1 MEVCLFV
8 IRILYL
14 LSLERNTSMMMA
26 TNQSTFQ
33 LPFLKEPGIQ
43 LTFENGHTFVFV
55 PRKGQVFN
63 VSTWVKT
70 GSMNEDSLNNGVS
83 HFLEHL
89 MFKGTTR
96 CKPGEFD
103 KAMENMGAIINA
115 ATWKDYTF
123 YYVTGPNTDYGEF
136 DTALDLHADMLL
148 HSTLPEEEIG
158 EPYDPAKGE
167 EPPVKRERG
176 VVIEEIG
183 MCEDRPWNKI
193 YNAVNAL
200 MYPEGHPYRRD
211 VIGTRTIVGTIPREQ
226 IEAYYRRWYSPE
238 NMTTIVVG
246 DFDHATLVE
255 KVKKAFNFE
264 SRTDAAPALAR
275 YTEPTPAEKF
285 KGQFITALD
294 APRYETIVSDVTTQ
308 FFSMAFAGPTAD
320 DQAATVGLHIA
331 STILGESLSSRFN
344 QNLVEKQSPAG
355 FNMLGTGQY
364 EFKLGNVF
372 FIQGNFNST
381 DVPAALEEVKA
392 ELTAFLS
399 DKPITQEEFDRTIKK
414 AKVDFASGIETTS
427 GIADVL
433 GESLTVNG
441 TVEAFTGYLTVLN
454 ALTLEGV
461 QAVAKKYLQPE
472 LAFTAVLASATVLK
486 GKPATATP
494 ALAVV

>member
-1 MEVCLFV
+1 
-8 IRILYL
+8 
-14 LSLERNTSMMMA
+14 MMMS
-26 TNQSTFQ
+26 QPEKKFH
-33 LPFLKEPGIQ
+33 LPFLKEAATQ
-43 LTFENGHTFVFV
+43 VTFENGHTFVFV

-89 MFKGTTR
+89 MFKGTKR

-148 HSTLPEEEIG
+148 HSTLPAEEIG
-158 EPYDPAKGE
+158 ESYDPAKGE

-183 MCEDRPWNKI
+183 MCEDRPWTKV
-193 YNAVNAL
+193 YNAVNAM

-246 DFDHATLVE
+246 DFDYPTVVQ
-255 KVKKAFNFE
+255 KVQQAFNFTV
-264 SRTDAAPALAR
+264 RPDATAVLAQ
-275 YTEPTPAEKF
+275 YKEPTPAETF
-285 KGQFITALD
+285 KGQFVTAPE
-294 APRYETIVSDVTTQ
+294 APRYEAIISNDVNTQ
-308 FFSMAFAGPTAD
+308 FFMMAFAGPTVDNQKETIA
-320 DQAATVGLHIA
+320 LHIA

-344 QNLVEKQSPAG
+344 QNLVEKQTPTG

-372 FIQGNFNST
+372 FIQGNFNT
-381 DVPAALEEVKA
+381 PDVPLALNEVTT
-392 ELTAFLS
+392 ELKAFLT
-399 DKPITQEEFDRTIKK
+399 DKPITQAEFDRTIKK
-414 AKVDFASGIETTS
+414 AKVDFATGIETTS
-427 GIADVL
+427 GLADLV
-433 GESLTVNG
+433 GESLTVFG
-441 TVEAFTGYLTVLN
+441 SVEAFTQYLPILEG
-454 ALTLEGV
+454 LTLADV
-461 QAVAKKYLQPE
+461 QQAAQQYLQPQ
-472 LAFTAVLASATVLK
+472 LAFTAVLGSEK
-486 GKPATATP
+486 
-494 ALAVV
+494 ALAEKPILVAA

>member
-1 MEVCLFV
+1 
-8 IRILYL
+8 
-14 LSLERNTSMMMA
+14 MMMA
-26 TNQSTFQ
+26 TAEKTFQ
-33 LPFLKEPGIQ
+33 LPFLKEPGVQ
-43 LTFENGHTFVFV
+43 MTFDNGHTFVFV

-70 GSMNEDSLNNGVS
+70 GSMNEDAQNNGVS

-89 MFKGTTR
+89 MFKGTAR

-193 YNAVNAL
+193 YNAVNAM

-246 DFDHATLVE
+246 DFDKATVVE
-255 KVKKAFNFE
+255 KVQKAFDFA
-264 SRTDAAPALAR
+264 SRTDATPALAR
-275 YTEPTPAEKF
+275 YTEPTPAETF
-285 KGQFITALD
+285 KGQFVTDPKAT
-294 APRYETIVSDVTTQ
+294 RYETIVSDVNTQ
-308 FFSMAFAGPTAD
+308 FFSMAFAGPPVE
-320 DQAATVGLHIA
+320 DQAATVGMNIA

-344 QNLVEKQSPAG
+344 QNLVEKQTPSG

-364 EFKLGNVF
+364 EFKLGNVV
-372 FIQGNFNST
+372 FIQGNFNTT
-381 DVPAALEEVKA
+381 DVTAALDEVKA
-392 ELTAFLS
+392 ELIAFLTG
-399 DKPITQEEFDRTIKK
+399 KPITQEEFDRIIKK
-414 AKVDFASGIETTS
+414 ARVDFASGIETTS

-441 TVEAFTGYLTVLN
+441 TVEVFTHWLDVLN

-472 LAFTAVLASATVLK
+472 LAFTAVLGSATALK
-486 GKPATATP
+486 EQSTASKTP

>member
-1 MEVCLFV
+1 
-8 IRILYL
+8 
-14 LSLERNTSMMMA
+14 MMMS
-26 TNQSTFQ
+26 QPEKKFH
-33 LPFLKEPGIQ
+33 LPFLKEAATQ
-43 LTFENGHTFVFV
+43 VTFENGHTFVFV

-89 MFKGTTR
+89 MFKGTKR

-148 HSTLPEEEIG
+148 HSTLPVEEIG

-183 MCEDRPWNKI
+183 MCEDRPWTKV
-193 YNAVNAL
+193 YNAVNAM

-246 DFDHATLVE
+246 DFDYATVAQ
-255 KVKKAFNFE
+255 KVQQAFNF
-264 SRTDAAPALAR
+264 SQRPDATAILTQ
-275 YTEPTPAEKF
+275 YQEPTPAETF
-285 KGQFITALD
+285 KGQFVTATE
-294 APRYETIVSDVTTQ
+294 AHRYETIVSNDVNTQ
-308 FFSMAFAGPTAD
+308 FFMMAFAGPTVD
-320 DQAATVGLHIA
+320 NQRATVALHIA

-372 FIQGNFNST
+372 FIQGNFNT
-381 DVPAALEEVKA
+381 PDVTLALNEVTT
-392 ELTAFLS
+392 ELTAFLTE
-399 DKPITQEEFDRTIKK
+399 KPITQAEFDRTIKK
-414 AKVDFASGIETTS
+414 AKVDFATGIETTS
-427 GIADVL
+427 GLADLV
-433 GESLTVNG
+433 GESLTVFG
-441 TVEAFTGYLTVLN
+441 SVEAFTQYLPILEG
-454 ALTLEGV
+454 LTLADV
-461 QAVAKKYLQPE
+461 QQVAQQYLQPS
-472 LAFTAVLASATVLK
+472 LAFTAVLGSEKALAE
-486 GKPATATP
+486 KPA
-494 ALAVV
+494 LVAV

>member
-1 MEVCLFV
+1 
-8 IRILYL
+8 
-14 LSLERNTSMMMA
+14 MMA
-26 TNQSTFQ
+26 TAEKTFH

-43 LTFENGHTFVFV
+43 MTFENGHTFVFV

-70 GSMNEDSLNNGVS
+70 GSMNEDAQNNGVS

-89 MFKGTTR
+89 MFKGTAR

-193 YNAVNAL
+193 YNAVNAM

-246 DFDHATLVE
+246 DFDKATVIE
-255 KVKKAFNFE
+255 KVQKAFDFA
-264 SRTDAAPALAR
+264 SRTDATPALAR
-275 YTEPTPAEKF
+275 YTEPTPAETF
-285 KGQFITALD
+285 KGQFVTDTKAT
-294 APRYETIVSDVTTQ
+294 RYETIVSDVNTQ
-308 FFSMAFAGPTAD
+308 FFSMAFAGPPVE
-320 DQAATVGLHIA
+320 DQAATVGMNIA

-344 QNLVEKQSPAG
+344 QNLVEKQTPSG

-364 EFKLGNVF
+364 EFKLGNVV
-372 FIQGNFNST
+372 FIQGNFNTT
-381 DVPAALEEVKA
+381 DVTAALDEVKA
-392 ELTAFLS
+392 ELTAFLT
-399 DKPITQEEFDRTIKK
+399 DKPITQEEFDRIIKK
-414 AKVDFASGIETTS
+414 ARVDFASGIETTS

-441 TVEAFTGYLTVLN
+441 TVEVFTHWLDVLN

-472 LAFTAVLASATVLK
+472 LAFTAVLGSATALK
-486 GKPATATP
+486 EQSTASKTP

>member
-1 MEVCLFV
+1 
-8 IRILYL
+8 
-14 LSLERNTSMMMA
+14 MMMA
-26 TNQSTFQ
+26 TAEKTFH
-33 LPFLKEPGIQ
+33 LPFLKEPGVQI
-43 LTFENGHTFVFV
+43 TFDNGHTFVFV

-70 GSMNEDSLNNGVS
+70 GSMNEDAQNNGVS

-115 ATWKDYTF
+115 ATWKDFTF

-148 HSTLPEEEIG
+148 HSTLPEAEIG
-158 EPYDPAKGE
+158 EPYDPVKGE

-183 MCEDRPWNKI
+183 MGEDDPWNKI
-193 YNAVNAL
+193 YNAVNAM

-246 DFDHATLVE
+246 DFDKATVIE
-255 KVKKAFNFE
+255 KVKKAFDFA
-264 SRTDAAPALAR
+264 SRTDAAPALAK
-275 YTEPTPAEKF
+275 YTEPTPAETF
-285 KGQFITALD
+285 KGQFITDPKAL
-294 APRYETIVSDVTTQ
+294 RYETIVSDVHTQ
-308 FFSMAFAGPTAD
+308 FLIMGFAGPTAD
-320 DQAATVGLHIA
+320 DQVATVGLDIA

-344 QNLVEKQSPAG
+344 QNLVEKQTPSG
-355 FNMLGTGQY
+355 FNMLSTGQY
-364 EFKLGNVF
+364 EFKLGNVVF
-372 FIQGNFNST
+372 VQGNFNTT
-381 DVPAALEEVKA
+381 DVASALDEVKA
-392 ELTAFLS
+392 ELTAFLA

-414 AKVDFASGIETTS
+414 ARVDFASGIETTS

-433 GESLTVNG
+433 GKSLSVTD
-441 TVEAFTGYLTVLN
+441 TVETFTGYLTVLD

-472 LAFTAVLASATVLK
+472 LAFTAVLGSATALK
-486 GKPATATP
+486 EPSASPKTP